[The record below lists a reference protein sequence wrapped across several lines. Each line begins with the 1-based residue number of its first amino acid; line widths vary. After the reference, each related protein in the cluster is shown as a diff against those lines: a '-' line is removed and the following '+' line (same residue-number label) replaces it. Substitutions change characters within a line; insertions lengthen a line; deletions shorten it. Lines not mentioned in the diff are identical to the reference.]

1 MMEVVPRSV
10 IASGQVRSHADD
22 VGSAQVTTDVGMT
35 EAAEVSAL
43 NPAQS
48 ADMSAKA
55 SDTTSAETSYMTST
69 EASDMGSAK
78 TSHMAATKASPA
90 RHCVCA
96 HKTADQCC
104 GDQESYH
111 SS

>member
-1 MMEVVPRSV
+1 
-10 IASGQVRSHADD
+10 
-22 VGSAQVTTDVGMT
+22 MT

-48 ADMSAKA
+48 ADMSAKD
-55 SDTTSAETSYMTST
+55 SDMTAAETSNVTST

-78 TSHMAATKASPA
+78 ASQVAAARASPA
-90 RHCVCA
+90 RQCVCA
-96 HKTADQCC
+96 HETADQCC
-104 GDQESYH
+104 CDQENYH